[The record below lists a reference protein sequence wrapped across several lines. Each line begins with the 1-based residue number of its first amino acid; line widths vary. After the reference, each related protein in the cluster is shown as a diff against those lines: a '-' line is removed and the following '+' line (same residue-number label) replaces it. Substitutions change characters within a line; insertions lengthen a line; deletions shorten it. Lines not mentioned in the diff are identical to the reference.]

1 MQSNKFLGKP
11 KQLTALDLF
20 CGAGGLTLGLKQAGF
35 KVLAGVEVA
44 ANAAETYRKNHPEV
58 VCIENDIREV
68 CTSELIESLGLKKG
82 ELSLLA
88 GCPPCQGFS
97 TLRTRKKSHAVFD
110 DRNELIFE
118 YLRFVD
124 AFRPR
129 ALMMENVPA
138 LKLDGRMSILLS
150 KLAEFGYLIN
160 EGSVRIEDAA
170 NYGVP
175 QRRKRMILQV
185 TKQEI
190 LPVVHL
196 VKKTTVRMALNKA
209 KLKPVGISGDALH
222 DNQSK
227 HGIHVMDIIKAIPKD
242 GGGRASL
249 PKNLVLDCH
258 KNNPGG
264 FKDVYGRMKW
274 DDVAPTMTG
283 GCGNP
288 SKGRFLH
295 PEENR
300 AISLREAAILQT
312 FPKNYWFSS
321 KGGRAAIALLI
332 GNALPPEFIR
342 KHAVAIASA
351 LTRGTV

>member
-1 MQSNKFLGKP
+1 MRVNTLLEQTP
-11 KQLTALDLF
+11 PLTALDLF

-35 KVLAGVEVA
+35 KVLVGVELA
-44 ANAAETYRKNHPEV
+44 STAAETYRKNHPEV
-58 VCIENDIREV
+58 ICLEEDIRNI
-68 CTSELIESLGLKKG
+68 CPLELMSKLGLKKG
-82 ELSLLA
+82 GLSLLA

-97 TLRTRKKSHAVFD
+97 TLRTRKKSLSVRD
-110 DRNELIFE
+110 IRNELLFE

-138 LKLDGRMSILLS
+138 LKLDERMTIFLS
-150 KLAEFGYLIN
+150 KLEEMGYLITD
-160 EGSVRIEDAA
+160 ESVRIENAA

-175 QRRKRMILQV
+175 QRRNRMIMQL
-185 TKQEI
+185 TKREA
-190 LPVVHL
+190 LPMVL
-196 VKKTTVRMALNKA
+196 PSGKTTVRMAFEKA
-209 KLKPVGISGDALH
+209 ELKPVGMSGDYLH
-222 DNQSK
+222 DNQSQ
-227 HGIHVMDIIKAIPKD
+227 HGVRVMDIIRAIPKD
-242 GGGRASL
+242 GGGRDSL
-249 PKNLVLDCH
+249 PSNLVLNCH
-258 KNNPGG
+258 KKSPAG

-312 FPKNYWFSS
+312 FPKNYWFSN
-321 KGGRAAIALLI
+321 KGGRTAIALMI

-342 KHAVAIASA
+342 RHAVAIASA
-351 LTRGTV
+351 LTKGAI

>member
-1 MQSNKFLGKP
+1 MQVNTLP
-11 KQLTALDLF
+11 EQMLPLTALDLF

-35 KVLAGVEVA
+35 NVIAGVEIASTA
-44 ANAAETYRKNHPEV
+44 ADTYRKNHPEV
-58 VCIENDIREV
+58 MCLEEDIRNI
-68 CTSELIESLGLKKG
+68 SPLELMTKLGLKQG
-82 ELSLLA
+82 DLSLLA

-97 TLRTRKKSHAVFD
+97 TLRTRKKSHSVSD
-110 DRNELIFE
+110 IRNELLFE

-124 AFRPR
+124 VFRPK

-138 LKLDGRMSILLS
+138 LKFDERMKIFLC
-150 KLAEFGYLIN
+150 KLKEIGYLVTD
-160 EGSVRIEDAA
+160 ESVRIENAA
-170 NYGVP
+170 NFGVP
-175 QRRKRMILQV
+175 QRRNRMIMQV
-185 TKQEI
+185 TKQEVLPAI
-190 LPVVHL
+190 LPAE
-196 VKKTTVRMALNKA
+196 KTTVRMAFEKA
-209 KLKPVGISGDALH
+209 ELKPVGSSGDELH

-227 HGIHVMDIIKAIPKD
+227 HGVRVMDIIKAIPKD
-242 GGGRASL
+242 GGGRDSL
-249 PKNLVLDCH
+249 PLNLVLNCH
-258 KNNPGG
+258 KKNPAG

-312 FPKNYWFSS
+312 FPKNYWFSN
-321 KGGRAAIALLI
+321 KGGRTAIALMI

-342 KHAVAIASA
+342 RHAVAIASA
-351 LTRGTV
+351 LTKGAI